1 MKKSTKRIVKAVVA
15 ILAAILMFLSSLGQV
30 VMAVR
35 QDSIEDIEVIMEA
48 ELIEDS
54 FNLSLPTETLNHDII
69 PVTTTIIPVTT
80 APPTKTTIVTTTTKV
95 TTKAKKTFIF
105 KPETHYVHTK
115 DCYWTECGIIEEITN
130 TEGIEARLCDECCPD
145 IEIIN
150 LYEEPEPEIDYTET
164 YTDYNEEDYSSEEYY
179 DEEESESSNVAQG
192 SYNISDWEYT
202 LLCRIVSSEYGS
214 DWVPV
219 EEKAKIVASVMAMVY
234 NPNYPDTIEEVLD
247 VSCAPWGFD
256 KYYDYYMSDSIY
268 AAVDY
273 YFTSGAYD
281 GWTCTSWSGDG
292 TWNYFS

>member
-1 MKKSTKRIVKAVVA
+1 MKKNAKRTTKVVVA
-15 ILAAILMFLSSLGQV
+15 IMAAILMFFVPIGQMVSVADITEEPVISITEEALSN
-30 VMAVR
+30 A
-35 QDSIEDIEVIMEA
+35 
-48 ELIEDS
+48 
-54 FNLSLPTETLNHDII
+54 PTEII
-69 PVTTTIIPVTT
+69 TTNIGSIVTTVPVTT
-80 APPTKTTIVTTTTKV
+80 AITTTTTVETTVTTTTTKITTEKKKV
-95 TTKAKKTFIF
+95 FIF

-130 TEGIEARLCDECCPD
+130 TEDIEARLCDECCPD
-145 IEIIN
+145 IEIVN
-150 LYEEPEPEIDYTET
+150 LYEEPEIDYTET
-164 YTDYNEEDYSSEEYY
+164 YTDYEEDTDSSEDYY
-179 DEEESESSNVAQG
+179 NEDESESTYAAQG

-273 YFTSGAYD
+273 YFTSGVYD

>member
-1 MKKSTKRIVKAVVA
+1 MKKNIKRTTKVVVA
-15 ILAAILMFLSSLGQV
+15 IMAAILMFFVPIGQMVSVADITEEPVISITEEVLSN
-30 VMAVR
+30 A
-35 QDSIEDIEVIMEA
+35 
-48 ELIEDS
+48 
-54 FNLSLPTETLNHDII
+54 PTEII
-69 PVTTTIIPVTT
+69 TTNIGSIVTTVPVTT
-80 APPTKTTIVTTTTKV
+80 AITTTTTVETTVTTTTTKITTEKKKV
-95 TTKAKKTFIF
+95 FIF

-130 TEGIEARLCDECCPD
+130 TEDIEARLCDECCPD
-145 IEIIN
+145 IEIVN
-150 LYEEPEPEIDYTET
+150 LYEEPEIDYTET
-164 YTDYNEEDYSSEEYY
+164 YTDYEEDTDSSEDYY
-179 DEEESESSNVAQG
+179 NEDESESTYAAQG

>member
-1 MKKSTKRIVKAVVA
+1 MKKNVKRTTKVVVA
-15 ILAAILMFLSSLGQV
+15 IVAAILMFFVPIGQMVSVADITEEPVISITEEVLSN
-30 VMAVR
+30 A
-35 QDSIEDIEVIMEA
+35 
-48 ELIEDS
+48 
-54 FNLSLPTETLNHDII
+54 PTEII
-69 PVTTTIIPVTT
+69 TTNIGSIITTVPVTT
-80 APPTKTTIVTTTTKV
+80 AITTTTTVETTVTTTTTKITTEKKKV
-95 TTKAKKTFIF
+95 FIF

-130 TEGIEARLCDECCPD
+130 TEDIEARLCDECCPD
-145 IEIIN
+145 IEIVN
-150 LYEEPEPEIDYTET
+150 LYEEPEIDYTET
-164 YTDYNEEDYSSEEYY
+164 YTDYEEDTDSSEDYY
-179 DEEESESSNVAQG
+179 NEDESESTYAAQG

>member
-1 MKKSTKRIVKAVVA
+1 MKKNAKRTTKVVVA
-15 ILAAILMFLSSLGQV
+15 IVAAILMFFVPIGQMVSVADITEEPIISITEEVLSN
-30 VMAVR
+30 A
-35 QDSIEDIEVIMEA
+35 
-48 ELIEDS
+48 
-54 FNLSLPTETLNHDII
+54 PTEII
-69 PVTTTIIPVTT
+69 TTNIGSIITTVPVTT
-80 APPTKTTIVTTTTKV
+80 AITTTTTVETTVTTTTTKI
-95 TTKAKKTFIF
+95 TTEKKKIFIF

-130 TEGIEARLCDECCPD
+130 TEDIEARLCDECCPD
-145 IEIIN
+145 IEIVN
-150 LYEEPEPEIDYTET
+150 LYEEPEIDYTET
-164 YTDYNEEDYSSEEYY
+164 YTDYEEDTDTSEDYY
-179 DEEESESSNVAQG
+179 NEDESESTYAAQG

>member
-1 MKKSTKRIVKAVVA
+1 MKKNAKRTTKVVVA
-15 ILAAILMFLSSLGQV
+15 IVAAILMFFVPIGQMVSVADITEEPVISITEEVLSN
-30 VMAVR
+30 A
-35 QDSIEDIEVIMEA
+35 
-48 ELIEDS
+48 
-54 FNLSLPTETLNHDII
+54 PTEII
-69 PVTTTIIPVTT
+69 TTNIGSIVTTVPVTT
-80 APPTKTTIVTTTTKV
+80 AITTTTTVETTVTTTTTKITTEKKKV
-95 TTKAKKTFIF
+95 FIF

-130 TEGIEARLCDECCPD
+130 TEDIEARLCDECCPN
-145 IEIIN
+145 IEIVN
-150 LYEEPEPEIDYTET
+150 LYEEPEIDYTET
-164 YTDYNEEDYSSEEYY
+164 YTDYEENTDSSEDYYNE
-179 DEEESESSNVAQG
+179 DESESTYAAQG

>member
-1 MKKSTKRIVKAVVA
+1 MKKNTKRTTKVVVA
-15 ILAAILMFLSSLGQV
+15 IMAAILMFFVPIGQMVSVADITEEPVISITEEVLSN
-30 VMAVR
+30 A
-35 QDSIEDIEVIMEA
+35 
-48 ELIEDS
+48 
-54 FNLSLPTETLNHDII
+54 PTEII
-69 PVTTTIIPVTT
+69 TTNIGSIITTVPVTT
-80 APPTKTTIVTTTTKV
+80 AITTTTTVETTVTTTTTKITTEKKKV
-95 TTKAKKTFIF
+95 FIF

-130 TEGIEARLCDECCPD
+130 TEDIEARLCDECCPD
-145 IEIIN
+145 IEIVN
-150 LYEEPEPEIDYTET
+150 LYEEPEIDYTET
-164 YTDYNEEDYSSEEYY
+164 YTDYEEDTDSSEDYY
-179 DEEESESSNVAQG
+179 NEDESESTYAAQG

-281 GWTCTSWSGDG
+281 DWTCTSWSGDG

>member
-1 MKKSTKRIVKAVVA
+1 MKKNIKRTTKVVVA
-15 ILAAILMFLSSLGQV
+15 IMAAILMFFVPIGQMVSVADITEEPTISTTEEILSN
-30 VMAVR
+30 A
-35 QDSIEDIEVIMEA
+35 
-48 ELIEDS
+48 
-54 FNLSLPTETLNHDII
+54 PTEII
-69 PVTTTIIPVTT
+69 TTNIGSIVTTVPVTT
-80 APPTKTTIVTTTTKV
+80 AITTTTTVETTVTTTTTKITTEKKKV
-95 TTKAKKTFIF
+95 FIF

-130 TEGIEARLCDECCPD
+130 TEDIEARLCDECCPD
-145 IEIIN
+145 IEIVN
-150 LYEEPEPEIDYTET
+150 LYEEPEIDYTET
-164 YTDYNEEDYSSEEYY
+164 YTDYEEDTDSSEDYY
-179 DEEESESSNVAQG
+179 NEDESESAYAAQG

>member
-1 MKKSTKRIVKAVVA
+1 MKKNVKRTTKVVVA
-15 ILAAILMFLSSLGQV
+15 IMAAILMFFVPIGQMVSVADITEEPVIPITEEVLSN
-30 VMAVR
+30 A
-35 QDSIEDIEVIMEA
+35 
-48 ELIEDS
+48 
-54 FNLSLPTETLNHDII
+54 PTEII
-69 PVTTTIIPVTT
+69 TTNIGSIVTTVPVTT
-80 APPTKTTIVTTTTKV
+80 AITTTTTVETTVTTTTTKITTEKKKV
-95 TTKAKKTFIF
+95 FIF

-130 TEGIEARLCDECCPD
+130 TEDIEARLCDECCPD
-145 IEIIN
+145 IEIVN
-150 LYEEPEPEIDYTET
+150 LYEEPEIDYTET
-164 YTDYNEEDYSSEEYY
+164 YTDYEEDTDSSEDYY
-179 DEEESESSNVAQG
+179 NEDESESTYAAQG

>member
-1 MKKSTKRIVKAVVA
+1 MKKCNKEIAKVVVA
-15 ILAAILMFLSSLGQV
+15 ILAAMLMFFVPIGQMVSVADITEEPVTSITEEILSN
-30 VMAVR
+30 A
-35 QDSIEDIEVIMEA
+35 
-48 ELIEDS
+48 
-54 FNLSLPTETLNHDII
+54 PTEII
-69 PVTTTIIPVTT
+69 TTNIGSIVTTVPVTT
-80 APPTKTTIVTTTTKV
+80 AITTTTTVETTVTTTTTKITTEKKKV
-95 TTKAKKTFIF
+95 FIF

-130 TEGIEARLCDECCPD
+130 TEDIEARLCDECCPD
-145 IEIIN
+145 IEIVN
-150 LYEEPEPEIDYTET
+150 LYEEPEIDYTET
-164 YTDYNEEDYSSEEYY
+164 YTDYEEDTDSSEDYY
-179 DEEESESSNVAQG
+179 NEDEPESAYAAQG

>member
-1 MKKSTKRIVKAVVA
+1 MKKNAKRTTKVVVA
-15 ILAAILMFLSSLGQV
+15 IMAAILMFFVPIGQMVSVADITEEPVTSITEEILSN
-30 VMAVR
+30 A
-35 QDSIEDIEVIMEA
+35 
-48 ELIEDS
+48 
-54 FNLSLPTETLNHDII
+54 PTEII
-69 PVTTTIIPVTT
+69 TTNIGSIVTTVPVTTVITTTT
-80 APPTKTTIVTTTTKV
+80 AVETTVTTTTTTEKKKV
-95 TTKAKKTFIF
+95 FIF

-130 TEGIEARLCDECCPD
+130 TEDIEARLCDECCPD
-145 IEIIN
+145 IEIVN
-150 LYEEPEPEIDYTET
+150 LYEEPEIDYTET
-164 YTDYNEEDYSSEEYY
+164 YTDYEEDIDSSEDYY
-179 DEEESESSNVAQG
+179 NEDESESTYAAQG

-214 DWVPV
+214 DWVPI

>member
-1 MKKSTKRIVKAVVA
+1 MKKNAKRTTKVVVA
-15 ILAAILMFLSSLGQV
+15 IVAAILMFFVPIGQMVSVADITEEPAISITEEVLSN
-30 VMAVR
+30 A
-35 QDSIEDIEVIMEA
+35 
-48 ELIEDS
+48 
-54 FNLSLPTETLNHDII
+54 PTEII
-69 PVTTTIIPVTT
+69 TTNIGSIVTTVPVTT
-80 APPTKTTIVTTTTKV
+80 AITTTTTVETTVTTTTTKITTEKKKV
-95 TTKAKKTFIF
+95 FVF

-130 TEGIEARLCDECCPD
+130 TEDIEARLCDECCPD
-145 IEIIN
+145 IEIVN
-150 LYEEPEPEIDYTET
+150 LYEEPEIDYTET
-164 YTDYNEEDYSSEEYY
+164 YTDYEEDTDSSEDYY
-179 DEEESESSNVAQG
+179 NEDESESTYAAQG

>member
-1 MKKSTKRIVKAVVA
+1 MKKNAKRTTKVVVA
-15 ILAAILMFLSSLGQV
+15 IVAAILMFFVPIGQMVSVADITEEPVISITEEVLSN
-30 VMAVR
+30 A
-35 QDSIEDIEVIMEA
+35 
-48 ELIEDS
+48 
-54 FNLSLPTETLNHDII
+54 PTEII
-69 PVTTTIIPVTT
+69 TTNIGSIVTTVPVTT
-80 APPTKTTIVTTTTKV
+80 AITTTTTVETTVTTTTTKITTEKKKV
-95 TTKAKKTFIF
+95 FVF

-130 TEGIEARLCDECCPD
+130 TEDIEARLCDECCPD
-145 IEIIN
+145 IEIVN
-150 LYEEPEPEIDYTET
+150 LYEEPEIDYTET
-164 YTDYNEEDYSSEEYY
+164 YTDYEEDTDSSEDYY
-179 DEEESESSNVAQG
+179 NEDESESTYAAQG

>member
-1 MKKSTKRIVKAVVA
+1 MKKNAKRTTKVVVA
-15 ILAAILMFLSSLGQV
+15 IMAAILMFFVPIGQMVSVADITEEPVISITEEVLSN
-30 VMAVR
+30 A
-35 QDSIEDIEVIMEA
+35 
-48 ELIEDS
+48 
-54 FNLSLPTETLNHDII
+54 PTEII
-69 PVTTTIIPVTT
+69 TTNIGSIVTTVSVTT
-80 APPTKTTIVTTTTKV
+80 AITTTTTVETTVTTTTTKITTEKKKV
-95 TTKAKKTFIF
+95 FIF

-130 TEGIEARLCDECCPD
+130 TEDIEARLCDECCPD
-145 IEIIN
+145 IEIVN
-150 LYEEPEPEIDYTET
+150 LYEEPEIDYTET
-164 YTDYNEEDYSSEEYY
+164 YTDYEEDTDTSEDYY
-179 DEEESESSNVAQG
+179 NEDESESTYAAQG

-234 NPNYPDTIEEVLD
+234 NPNYPDTIEGVLD

-273 YFTSGAYD
+273 YFTSGVYD

>member
-1 MKKSTKRIVKAVVA
+1 MKKNAKRTTKVVVA
-15 ILAAILMFLSSLGQV
+15 IMAAILMFFVPIGQMVSVADITEEPTISITEEILSN
-30 VMAVR
+30 A
-35 QDSIEDIEVIMEA
+35 
-48 ELIEDS
+48 
-54 FNLSLPTETLNHDII
+54 PTEII
-69 PVTTTIIPVTT
+69 TTNIGSIVTTVPVTT
-80 APPTKTTIVTTTTKV
+80 AITTTTTVETTVTTTTTKITTEKKKV
-95 TTKAKKTFIF
+95 FIF

-130 TEGIEARLCDECCPD
+130 TEDIEARLCDECCPD
-145 IEIIN
+145 IEIVN
-150 LYEEPEPEIDYTET
+150 LYEEPEIDYTET
-164 YTDYNEEDYSSEEYY
+164 YTDYEEDTDTSEDYY
-179 DEEESESSNVAQG
+179 NEDESESTYAAQG

>member
-1 MKKSTKRIVKAVVA
+1 MKKNAKRTTKVVVA
-15 ILAAILMFLSSLGQV
+15 IMAAILMFFVPIGQMVSVADITEEPVISITEEVLSN
-30 VMAVR
+30 A
-35 QDSIEDIEVIMEA
+35 
-48 ELIEDS
+48 
-54 FNLSLPTETLNHDII
+54 PTEII
-69 PVTTTIIPVTT
+69 TTNIGSIVTTVPVTT
-80 APPTKTTIVTTTTKV
+80 AITTTTTVETTVTTTTTKI
-95 TTKAKKTFIF
+95 TTEKKKIFIF

-130 TEGIEARLCDECCPD
+130 TEDIEARLCDECCPD
-145 IEIIN
+145 IEIVN
-150 LYEEPEPEIDYTET
+150 LYEEPEIDYTET
-164 YTDYNEEDYSSEEYY
+164 YTDYEEDTDSSEDYY
-179 DEEESESSNVAQG
+179 NEDESESTYAAQG

>member
-1 MKKSTKRIVKAVVA
+1 MKKNAKRTTKVVVA
-15 ILAAILMFLSSLGQV
+15 IVAAILMFFVPIGQMVSVADITEEPVISITEEVLSN
-30 VMAVR
+30 A
-35 QDSIEDIEVIMEA
+35 
-48 ELIEDS
+48 
-54 FNLSLPTETLNHDII
+54 PTEII
-69 PVTTTIIPVTT
+69 TTNIGSIITTVPVTT
-80 APPTKTTIVTTTTKV
+80 AITTTTTVETTVTTTTTKITTEKKKV
-95 TTKAKKTFIF
+95 FIF

-130 TEGIEARLCDECCPD
+130 TEDIEARLCDECCPD
-145 IEIIN
+145 IEIVN
-150 LYEEPEPEIDYTET
+150 LYEEPEIDYTET
-164 YTDYNEEDYSSEEYY
+164 YTDYEEDTDSSENYY
-179 DEEESESSNVAQG
+179 NEDESESTYAAQG

>member
-1 MKKSTKRIVKAVVA
+1 MKKNAKRTTKVVVA
-15 ILAAILMFLSSLGQV
+15 IVAAILMFFVPIGQIVSVADITEEPIISITEEVLSN
-30 VMAVR
+30 A
-35 QDSIEDIEVIMEA
+35 
-48 ELIEDS
+48 
-54 FNLSLPTETLNHDII
+54 PTEII
-69 PVTTTIIPVTT
+69 TTNIGSIITTVPVTT
-80 APPTKTTIVTTTTKV
+80 AITTTTTVETTVTTTTTKITTEKKKV
-95 TTKAKKTFIF
+95 FIF

-130 TEGIEARLCDECCPD
+130 TEDIEARLCDECCPD
-145 IEIIN
+145 IEIVN
-150 LYEEPEPEIDYTET
+150 LYEEPEIDYTET
-164 YTDYNEEDYSSEEYY
+164 YTDYEEDTDSSEDYY
-179 DEEESESSNVAQG
+179 NEDESESTYAAQG

-281 GWTCTSWSGDG
+281 GWTYTSWSGDG

>member
-1 MKKSTKRIVKAVVA
+1 MKKNVKRTTKVVVA
-15 ILAAILMFLSSLGQV
+15 IVAAILMFFVPIGQMVSVADITEEPVISITEEVLSN
-30 VMAVR
+30 A
-35 QDSIEDIEVIMEA
+35 
-48 ELIEDS
+48 
-54 FNLSLPTETLNHDII
+54 PTEII
-69 PVTTTIIPVTT
+69 TTNIGSIVTTVPVTT
-80 APPTKTTIVTTTTKV
+80 AITTTTTVETTVTTTTTKITTEKKKV
-95 TTKAKKTFIF
+95 FIF

-130 TEGIEARLCDECCPD
+130 TEDIEARLCDECCPD
-145 IEIIN
+145 IEIVN
-150 LYEEPEPEIDYTET
+150 LYEEPEIDYTET
-164 YTDYNEEDYSSEEYY
+164 YTDYEEDTDSSEDYY
-179 DEEESESSNVAQG
+179 NEDESESTYAAQG

-234 NPNYPDTIEEVLD
+234 DPNYPDTIEEVLD

>member
-1 MKKSTKRIVKAVVA
+1 MKKNTKRTTKVVVA
-15 ILAAILMFLSSLGQV
+15 IVAAILMFFVPIGQMVSVADITEEPVISITEEVLSN
-30 VMAVR
+30 A
-35 QDSIEDIEVIMEA
+35 
-48 ELIEDS
+48 
-54 FNLSLPTETLNHDII
+54 PTEII
-69 PVTTTIIPVTT
+69 TTNIGSIVTTVHVTT
-80 APPTKTTIVTTTTKV
+80 AITTTTTVETTVTTTTTKITTEKKKV
-95 TTKAKKTFIF
+95 FIF

-130 TEGIEARLCDECCPD
+130 TEDIEARLCDECCPD
-145 IEIIN
+145 IEIVN
-150 LYEEPEPEIDYTET
+150 LYEEPEIDYTET
-164 YTDYNEEDYSSEEYY
+164 YTDYEEDTDSSEDYY
-179 DEEESESSNVAQG
+179 NEDESESTYAAQG

>member
-1 MKKSTKRIVKAVVA
+1 MKKNAKRTTKVVVA
-15 ILAAILMFLSSLGQV
+15 IMAAILMFFVPIGQMVSVADITEEPVISITEEVLSN
-30 VMAVR
+30 A
-35 QDSIEDIEVIMEA
+35 
-48 ELIEDS
+48 
-54 FNLSLPTETLNHDII
+54 PTEII
-69 PVTTTIIPVTT
+69 TTNIGSIVTTVPVTT
-80 APPTKTTIVTTTTKV
+80 AIATTTTVETTITTTTTKI
-95 TTKAKKTFIF
+95 TTEKKKVFIF

-130 TEGIEARLCDECCPD
+130 TEDIEARLCDECCPD
-145 IEIIN
+145 IEIVN
-150 LYEEPEPEIDYTET
+150 LYEEPEIDYTET
-164 YTDYNEEDYSSEEYY
+164 YTDYEEDTDTSEDYY
-179 DEEESESSNVAQG
+179 NEDESESTYAAQG

>member
-1 MKKSTKRIVKAVVA
+1 MKKNVKRTTKVVVA
-15 ILAAILMFLSSLGQV
+15 IVAAILMFFVPIGQMVSVADITEEPVISITEETLSN
-30 VMAVR
+30 A
-35 QDSIEDIEVIMEA
+35 
-48 ELIEDS
+48 
-54 FNLSLPTETLNHDII
+54 PTEII
-69 PVTTTIIPVTT
+69 TTNIGSIVTTVPVTT
-80 APPTKTTIVTTTTKV
+80 AITTTTTVETTVTTTTTKITTEKKKV
-95 TTKAKKTFIF
+95 FIF

-130 TEGIEARLCDECCPD
+130 TEDIEARLCDECCPD

-150 LYEEPEPEIDYTET
+150 LYEEPKIDYTET
-164 YTDYNEEDYSSEEYY
+164 YTDYEEDTDSSEDYY
-179 DEEESESSNVAQG
+179 NEDESESTYAAQG

>member
-1 MKKSTKRIVKAVVA
+1 MKKNAKRTTKVVVA
-15 ILAAILMFLSSLGQV
+15 IVAAILMFFVPIGQMVSVADITEEPVTSITEEILSN
-30 VMAVR
+30 A
-35 QDSIEDIEVIMEA
+35 
-48 ELIEDS
+48 
-54 FNLSLPTETLNHDII
+54 PTEII
-69 PVTTTIIPVTT
+69 TTNIGSIVTTVPVTT
-80 APPTKTTIVTTTTKV
+80 AITTTTTVETTVTTTTTKITTEKKKV
-95 TTKAKKTFIF
+95 FIF

-145 IEIIN
+145 IEIVN
-150 LYEEPEPEIDYTET
+150 LYEEPEIDYTET
-164 YTDYNEEDYSSEEYY
+164 YTDYNEEEYRSEECYN
-179 DEEESESSNVAQG
+179 EEESESDYVAQG

>member
-1 MKKSTKRIVKAVVA
+1 MKKNAKRTTKVVVA
-15 ILAAILMFLSSLGQV
+15 IMAAILMFFVPIGQMVSVADITEEPVISITEEVLSN
-30 VMAVR
+30 A
-35 QDSIEDIEVIMEA
+35 
-48 ELIEDS
+48 
-54 FNLSLPTETLNHDII
+54 PTEII
-69 PVTTTIIPVTT
+69 TTNIGSIVTTVPVTT
-80 APPTKTTIVTTTTKV
+80 AIATTTTVETTVTTTTTKITTEKKKV
-95 TTKAKKTFIF
+95 FIF

-130 TEGIEARLCDECCPD
+130 TEDIEARLCDECCPD
-145 IEIIN
+145 IEIVN
-150 LYEEPEPEIDYTET
+150 LYEEPEIDYTET
-164 YTDYNEEDYSSEEYY
+164 YTDYEEDTDSSEDYY
-179 DEEESESSNVAQG
+179 NEDESESTYAAQG

-202 LLCRIVSSEYGS
+202 LLCRIVSSEYRS

>member
-1 MKKSTKRIVKAVVA
+1 MKKNAKRTTKVVVA
-15 ILAAILMFLSSLGQV
+15 IVAAILMFFVPIGQMVSVADITEEPTISITEEVLSN
-30 VMAVR
+30 A
-35 QDSIEDIEVIMEA
+35 
-48 ELIEDS
+48 
-54 FNLSLPTETLNHDII
+54 PTEII
-69 PVTTTIIPVTT
+69 TTNIGSIVTTVPVTT
-80 APPTKTTIVTTTTKV
+80 AIATTTTVETTVTTTTTKITTEKKKV
-95 TTKAKKTFIF
+95 FIF

-130 TEGIEARLCDECCPD
+130 TEDIEARLCDECCPD

-150 LYEEPEPEIDYTET
+150 LYEEPEIDYTET
-164 YTDYNEEDYSSEEYY
+164 YTDYEEDTDSSEDYY
-179 DEEESESSNVAQG
+179 NEDESESTYAAQG

>member
-1 MKKSTKRIVKAVVA
+1 MKKNIKRTTKVVVA
-15 ILAAILMFLSSLGQV
+15 IMAAILMFFVPIGQMVSVADITEEPTTFITEEVLSN
-30 VMAVR
+30 A
-35 QDSIEDIEVIMEA
+35 
-48 ELIEDS
+48 
-54 FNLSLPTETLNHDII
+54 PTEII
-69 PVTTTIIPVTT
+69 TTNIGSIVTTVPVTT
-80 APPTKTTIVTTTTKV
+80 AITTTTTVETIVTTTTTKITTEKKKV
-95 TTKAKKTFIF
+95 FIF

-130 TEGIEARLCDECCPD
+130 TEDIEARLCDECCPD
-145 IEIIN
+145 IEIVN
-150 LYEEPEPEIDYTET
+150 LYEEPEIDYTET
-164 YTDYNEEDYSSEEYY
+164 YTDYEEDTDSSEDYY
-179 DEEESESSNVAQG
+179 NEDESESTYAAQG

-234 NPNYPDTIEEVLD
+234 NPNYPNTIEGVLD

>member
-1 MKKSTKRIVKAVVA
+1 MKKNAKRTTKVVVA
-15 ILAAILMFLSSLGQV
+15 IMAAILMFFVPIGQMVSVADITEEPVISITEEVLSN
-30 VMAVR
+30 A
-35 QDSIEDIEVIMEA
+35 
-48 ELIEDS
+48 
-54 FNLSLPTETLNHDII
+54 PTEII
-69 PVTTTIIPVTT
+69 TTNIGSIVTTVPVTT
-80 APPTKTTIVTTTTKV
+80 AITTTTTVETTV
-95 TTKAKKTFIF
+95 TTATTKITTEKKKVFIF

-130 TEGIEARLCDECCPD
+130 TEDIEARLCDECCPD
-145 IEIIN
+145 IEIVN
-150 LYEEPEPEIDYTET
+150 LYEEPEIDYTET
-164 YTDYNEEDYSSEEYY
+164 YTDYEEETDSSKNYYNED
-179 DEEESESSNVAQG
+179 ESESTYAAQG
-192 SYNISDWEYT
+192 NYNISDWEYT

-234 NPNYPDTIEEVLD
+234 NPNYPDTIEGVLD

>member
-1 MKKSTKRIVKAVVA
+1 MKKNAKRTTKVVVA
-15 ILAAILMFLSSLGQV
+15 IVAAILMFFVPIGQMVSVADITEEPVISITEEVLSN
-30 VMAVR
+30 A
-35 QDSIEDIEVIMEA
+35 
-48 ELIEDS
+48 
-54 FNLSLPTETLNHDII
+54 PTEII
-69 PVTTTIIPVTT
+69 TTNIGSIVTTVPVTT
-80 APPTKTTIVTTTTKV
+80 AITTTTTVETIVTTTTTKITTEKKKV
-95 TTKAKKTFIF
+95 FIF

-130 TEGIEARLCDECCPD
+130 TEDIEARLCDECCPD
-145 IEIIN
+145 IEIVN
-150 LYEEPEPEIDYTET
+150 LYEEPEIDYTET
-164 YTDYNEEDYSSEEYY
+164 YTDYEEDTDSSEDYY
-179 DEEESESSNVAQG
+179 NEDESESTYAAQG

>member
-1 MKKSTKRIVKAVVA
+1 MKKNAKRTTKVVVA
-15 ILAAILMFLSSLGQV
+15 IVAAILMFFVPIGQMVSVADITEEPVISITEEVLSN
-30 VMAVR
+30 A
-35 QDSIEDIEVIMEA
+35 
-48 ELIEDS
+48 
-54 FNLSLPTETLNHDII
+54 PTEII
-69 PVTTTIIPVTT
+69 TTNIGSIVTTVPVTT
-80 APPTKTTIVTTTTKV
+80 AIATTTTVETTVTTTTTKITTEKKKV
-95 TTKAKKTFIF
+95 FIF

-130 TEGIEARLCDECCPD
+130 TEDIEARLCDECCPD
-145 IEIIN
+145 IEIVN
-150 LYEEPEPEIDYTET
+150 LYEEPEIDYTET
-164 YTDYNEEDYSSEEYY
+164 YTDYEEDTDTSEDYY
-179 DEEESESSNVAQG
+179 NEDESESTYAAQG

-273 YFTSGAYD
+273 YFTSGVYD

>member
-1 MKKSTKRIVKAVVA
+1 MKKNAKRTTKVVVA
-15 ILAAILMFLSSLGQV
+15 IVAAILMFFVPIGQMVSVADITEEPVISITEEVLSN
-30 VMAVR
+30 A
-35 QDSIEDIEVIMEA
+35 
-48 ELIEDS
+48 
-54 FNLSLPTETLNHDII
+54 PTEII
-69 PVTTTIIPVTT
+69 TTNIGSIVTTVPVTT
-80 APPTKTTIVTTTTKV
+80 AITTTTTVETTVTTTTTKITTEKKKV
-95 TTKAKKTFIF
+95 FIF

-130 TEGIEARLCDECCPD
+130 TEDIEARLCDECCPD
-145 IEIIN
+145 IEIVN
-150 LYEEPEPEIDYTET
+150 LYEEPEIDYTET
-164 YTDYNEEDYSSEEYY
+164 YTDYEEDMDSSEDYY
-179 DEEESESSNVAQG
+179 NEDESESTYAAQG

>member
-1 MKKSTKRIVKAVVA
+1 MKKDIKRTTKVVVA
-15 ILAAILMFLSSLGQV
+15 IMAAILMFFVPIGQMVSVADITEEPVISITEEVLSN
-30 VMAVR
+30 A
-35 QDSIEDIEVIMEA
+35 
-48 ELIEDS
+48 
-54 FNLSLPTETLNHDII
+54 PTEII
-69 PVTTTIIPVTT
+69 TTNISSIVTTVPVTT
-80 APPTKTTIVTTTTKV
+80 AITTTTTVETTVTTTTTKITTEKKKV
-95 TTKAKKTFIF
+95 FIF

-130 TEGIEARLCDECCPD
+130 TEDIEARLCDECCPD
-145 IEIIN
+145 IEIVN
-150 LYEEPEPEIDYTET
+150 LYEEPEIDYTET
-164 YTDYNEEDYSSEEYY
+164 YTDYEEGTDTSEDYYNE
-179 DEEESESSNVAQG
+179 DESESTYAAQG

>member
-1 MKKSTKRIVKAVVA
+1 MKKNVKRTTKVVVA
-15 ILAAILMFLSSLGQV
+15 IVAAILMFFVPIGQMVSVADITEEPTISITEKVLSN
-30 VMAVR
+30 A
-35 QDSIEDIEVIMEA
+35 
-48 ELIEDS
+48 
-54 FNLSLPTETLNHDII
+54 PTEII
-69 PVTTTIIPVTT
+69 TTNIGSIVTTVPVTT
-80 APPTKTTIVTTTTKV
+80 AITTTTTVETAVTTTTTKITTEKKKV
-95 TTKAKKTFIF
+95 FIF

-130 TEGIEARLCDECCPD
+130 TEDIEARLCDECCPD
-145 IEIIN
+145 IEIVN
-150 LYEEPEPEIDYTET
+150 LYEEPEIDYTET
-164 YTDYNEEDYSSEEYY
+164 YTDYEEDTDTSEDYY
-179 DEEESESSNVAQG
+179 NEDESESTYAAQG

>member
-1 MKKSTKRIVKAVVA
+1 MKKNAKRTTKVVVA
-15 ILAAILMFLSSLGQV
+15 IVAAILMFFVPIGQMVSVADITEEPVISITEEVLSN
-30 VMAVR
+30 A
-35 QDSIEDIEVIMEA
+35 
-48 ELIEDS
+48 
-54 FNLSLPTETLNHDII
+54 PTEII
-69 PVTTTIIPVTT
+69 TTNIGSIITTVPVTT
-80 APPTKTTIVTTTTKV
+80 AITTTTTVETTVTTTTTKITTEKKKV
-95 TTKAKKTFIF
+95 FIF

-130 TEGIEARLCDECCPD
+130 TEDIEARLCDECCPD
-145 IEIIN
+145 IEIVN
-150 LYEEPEPEIDYTET
+150 LYEEPEIDYTET
-164 YTDYNEEDYSSEEYY
+164 YTDYEEDTDTSEDYY
-179 DEEESESSNVAQG
+179 NEDESESTYAAQG

>member
-1 MKKSTKRIVKAVVA
+1 MKKNVKRTTKVVVA
-15 ILAAILMFLSSLGQV
+15 IMAAILMFFVPIGQMVSVADITEEPVISITEEVLSN
-30 VMAVR
+30 A
-35 QDSIEDIEVIMEA
+35 
-48 ELIEDS
+48 
-54 FNLSLPTETLNHDII
+54 PTEII
-69 PVTTTIIPVTT
+69 TTNISSIVTTVPVTT
-80 APPTKTTIVTTTTKV
+80 AITTTTTVETTVTTTTTKITTEKKKV
-95 TTKAKKTFIF
+95 FIF

-130 TEGIEARLCDECCPD
+130 TEDIEARLCDECCPD
-145 IEIIN
+145 IEIVN
-150 LYEEPEPEIDYTET
+150 LYEEPEIDYTET
-164 YTDYNEEDYSSEEYY
+164 YTGYEEDTDSSEDYYNED
-179 DEEESESSNVAQG
+179 ESESTYAAQG

>member
-1 MKKSTKRIVKAVVA
+1 MKKNVKRTTKVVVA
-15 ILAAILMFLSSLGQV
+15 IMAAILMFFVPIGQMVSVADITEEPVISITEEVLSN
-30 VMAVR
+30 A
-35 QDSIEDIEVIMEA
+35 
-48 ELIEDS
+48 
-54 FNLSLPTETLNHDII
+54 PTEII
-69 PVTTTIIPVTT
+69 TTNIGSIITTVPVTT
-80 APPTKTTIVTTTTKV
+80 AITTTTTVETTVTTTTTKITTEKKKV
-95 TTKAKKTFIF
+95 FIF

-130 TEGIEARLCDECCPD
+130 TEDIEARLCDECCPD
-145 IEIIN
+145 IEIVN
-150 LYEEPEPEIDYTET
+150 LYEEPEIDYTET
-164 YTDYNEEDYSSEEYY
+164 YTDYEEDTDSSEDYY
-179 DEEESESSNVAQG
+179 NEDESESTYAAQG

>member
-1 MKKSTKRIVKAVVA
+1 MKKNAKRTTKVVVA
-15 ILAAILMFLSSLGQV
+15 IMAAILMFFVPIGQMVSVADITEEPVISITEEVLSN
-30 VMAVR
+30 A
-35 QDSIEDIEVIMEA
+35 
-48 ELIEDS
+48 
-54 FNLSLPTETLNHDII
+54 PTEII
-69 PVTTTIIPVTT
+69 TTNIGSIITTVPVTT
-80 APPTKTTIVTTTTKV
+80 AITTTTTVETIVTTTTTKITTEKKKV
-95 TTKAKKTFIF
+95 FIF

-130 TEGIEARLCDECCPD
+130 TEDIEARLCDECCPD
-145 IEIIN
+145 IEIVN
-150 LYEEPEPEIDYTET
+150 LYEEPEIDYTET
-164 YTDYNEEDYSSEEYY
+164 YTDYEEDTDSSEDYY
-179 DEEESESSNVAQG
+179 TEDESESTYAAQG

-234 NPNYPDTIEEVLD
+234 NPNYPDTIEGVLD

>member
-1 MKKSTKRIVKAVVA
+1 MKKNTKRTAKVAVA
-15 ILAAILMFLSSLGQV
+15 IMAAMLMFFVPIGQIVSVADITEEPTISTTEEILSNASTEIITTNIS
-30 VMAVR
+30 
-35 QDSIEDIEVIMEA
+35 SI
-48 ELIEDS
+48 
-54 FNLSLPTETLNHDII
+54 
-69 PVTTTIIPVTT
+69 VTTVPVTT
-80 APPTKTTIVTTTTKV
+80 AITTTTTVETTVTTTTTKITTEKKKV
-95 TTKAKKTFIF
+95 FIF

-130 TEGIEARLCDECCPD
+130 TEDIEARLCDECCPD
-145 IEIIN
+145 IEIVN
-150 LYEEPEPEIDYTET
+150 LYEEPEIDYTET
-164 YTDYNEEDYSSEEYY
+164 YTDYEEDTDSSEDYY
-179 DEEESESSNVAQG
+179 NEDESESTYAAQG

-273 YFTSGAYD
+273 YFTSGVYD

>member
-1 MKKSTKRIVKAVVA
+1 MKKNAKRTTKVVVA
-15 ILAAILMFLSSLGQV
+15 IVAAILMFFVPIGQMVSVADITEEPVIPITEEVLSN
-30 VMAVR
+30 A
-35 QDSIEDIEVIMEA
+35 
-48 ELIEDS
+48 
-54 FNLSLPTETLNHDII
+54 PTEII
-69 PVTTTIIPVTT
+69 TTNIGSIVTIVPVTT
-80 APPTKTTIVTTTTKV
+80 AITTTTTIETTVTTTTTKITTEKKKV
-95 TTKAKKTFIF
+95 FIF

-130 TEGIEARLCDECCPD
+130 TENIEARLCDECCPD
-145 IEIIN
+145 IEIVN
-150 LYEEPEPEIDYTET
+150 LYEEPEIDYTET
-164 YTDYNEEDYSSEEYY
+164 YTDYEEDTDSSEDYY
-179 DEEESESSNVAQG
+179 NEDESESAYAAQG

>member
-1 MKKSTKRIVKAVVA
+1 MKKNAKRTTKVVVA
-15 ILAAILMFLSSLGQV
+15 IVAAILMVFVPIGQMVSVADITEEPVISITEEVLSN
-30 VMAVR
+30 A
-35 QDSIEDIEVIMEA
+35 
-48 ELIEDS
+48 
-54 FNLSLPTETLNHDII
+54 PTEII
-69 PVTTTIIPVTT
+69 TTNIGSIVTTVPVTT
-80 APPTKTTIVTTTTKV
+80 AITTTTTVETTVTTTTTKITTEKKKV
-95 TTKAKKTFIF
+95 FIF

-130 TEGIEARLCDECCPD
+130 TEDIEARLCDECCPD

-150 LYEEPEPEIDYTET
+150 LYEEPEIDYTET
-164 YTDYNEEDYSSEEYY
+164 YTDYEEDTDSSEDYY
-179 DEEESESSNVAQG
+179 NEDESESTYAAQG

>member
-1 MKKSTKRIVKAVVA
+1 MKKNAKRTTKVVVA
-15 ILAAILMFLSSLGQV
+15 IVAAILMFFVPIGQMVSVADITEEPVISITEEVLSN
-30 VMAVR
+30 A
-35 QDSIEDIEVIMEA
+35 
-48 ELIEDS
+48 
-54 FNLSLPTETLNHDII
+54 PTEII
-69 PVTTTIIPVTT
+69 TTNIGSIVTTVPVTTAITTTTTVETTVTTTITKITT
-80 APPTKTTIVTTTTKV
+80 EKKKV
-95 TTKAKKTFIF
+95 FIF

-130 TEGIEARLCDECCPD
+130 TEDIEARLCDECCPD
-145 IEIIN
+145 IEIVN
-150 LYEEPEPEIDYTET
+150 LYEEPEIDYTET
-164 YTDYNEEDYSSEEYY
+164 YTDYEEDTDSSEDYY
-179 DEEESESSNVAQG
+179 NEDESESAYAAQG

-281 GWTCTSWSGDG
+281 DWTCTSWSGDG